1 MLYLSIVVL
10 LILALLQGAL
20 MPTIPLL
27 GIRPDLILVLL
38 LAWTMVRGVREGV
51 VGAFI
56 AGLALDVFSS
66 YPLGSH
72 SLVLALTVLAVGWL
86 EAPVY
91 RENLAFP
98 IIGTA
103 AATLLYNLLLMGLSQ
118 LLGQPVA
125 WGSLLWRFILPLALL
140 EAAMMPLA
148 YWFADRMD
156 QRLTRRMRF
165 A

>member
-1 MLYLSIVVL
+1 MLYLSIL
-10 LILALLQGAL
+10 ILFILALLQGAL
-20 MPTIPLL
+20 VPSVPFL

-38 LAWTMVRGVREGV
+38 LAWTMARGVREGV
-51 VGAFI
+51 IGAFI
-56 AGLALDVFSS
+56 AGIALDIFSS

-72 SLVLALTVLAVGWL
+72 SLVLILTVLAVGWL

-98 IIGTA
+98 VIGTVV
-103 AATLLYNLLLMGLSQ
+103 ATVLYNLLLMGLSQ

-125 WGSLLWRFILPLALL
+125 WGNLLWRFILPLSLL

-156 QRLTRRMRF
+156 QRLTRRIRF
-165 A
+165 T